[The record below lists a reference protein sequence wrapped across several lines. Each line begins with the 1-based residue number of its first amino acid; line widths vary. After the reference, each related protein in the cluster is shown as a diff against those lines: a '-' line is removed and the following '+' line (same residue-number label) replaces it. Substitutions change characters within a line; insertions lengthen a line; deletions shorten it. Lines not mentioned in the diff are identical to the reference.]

1 MLGKLNTYYFDQFLK
16 PSFEVKPEYQGE
28 HEQIRTDFL
37 AMIDAI
43 NGEQRER
50 IETCK
55 KVLRGE
61 PIVDEEEKQ
70 ESEENMLD

>member
-1 MLGKLNTYYFDQFLK
+1 
-16 PSFEVKPEYQGE
+16 
-28 HEQIRTDFL
+28 
-37 AMIDAI
+37 MIDSI

-61 PIVDEEEKQ
+61 PIIDDDEENQ
-70 ESEENMLD
+70 ELTQSEEDTLD